1 MSKDTF
7 DFFYGTGFNIVNNYG
22 ATETSIPTIGTYGK
36 HVYADTCGK
45 PYPDIKVKIDRSG
58 ELLIKSPYMMIGYY
72 GDKKPTDEAFN
83 PDGWFKSGDLAR
95 FDKHKNIVILGR
107 CKENIVLST
116 GKKPPLTISN
126 RSIGASRALT
136 SLWSA
141 ECLRKREAMTRCTP
155 LWSVLRIS
163 VSRRK
168 KS

>member
-45 PYPDIKVKIDRSG
+45 AYPDIKVKIDRSG

-72 GDKKPTDEAFN
+72 GDKKSTDEAFN
-83 PDGWFKSGDLAR
+83 PDGWFKSGDLAK

-116 GKKPPLTISN
+116 GKKAAPDDIEQVYRGIESVDRACGL
-126 RSIGASRALT
+126 RSACERGKL
-136 SLWSA
+136 
-141 ECLRKREAMTRCTP
+141 
-155 LWSVLRIS
+155 
-163 VSRRK
+163 
-168 KS
+168 

>member
-1 MSKDTF
+1 M
-7 DFFYGTGFNIVNNYG
+7 NNYG

-72 GDKKPTDEAFN
+72 GDKKSTDEAFN
-83 PDGWFKSGDLAR
+83 PDGWFKSGDLAK

-126 RSIGASRALT
+126 RSIGVSRALT

-155 LWSVLRIS
+155 LWFVLRIS